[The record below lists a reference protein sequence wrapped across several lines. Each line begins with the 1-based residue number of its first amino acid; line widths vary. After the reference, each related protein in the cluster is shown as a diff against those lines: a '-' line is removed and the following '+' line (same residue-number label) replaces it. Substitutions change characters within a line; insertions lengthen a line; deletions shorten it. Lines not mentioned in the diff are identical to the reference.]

1 MRPSRH
7 QLQST
12 ILYTIYNPRESTLYK
27 ITWCALSND
36 SQAFERVAVQKSN
49 VIYLSTAHSPDVA
62 IASRRRW

>member
-1 MRPSRH
+1 MRPFRH

-12 ILYTIYNPRESTLYK
+12 ILYTIYNPTLYK
-27 ITWCALSND
+27 ITWCALSNN

-49 VIYLSTAHSPDVA
+49 VIYLSTSHSPDVA